1 MLCGPTAGAAAKAPS
16 AYANDQTV
24 TGAVALKFISSR
36 ENPLFKAL
44 KKLGTSAR
52 ERKKSGCTLIDGEH
66 LLTAYLDAIGA
77 PQTIVVS
84 TAAAA
89 QPTIQALLRRA
100 PGVPLAEMPEPLFRE
115 LAPVQAPTGILA
127 LVKIPDVAATA
138 TADFCMLLE
147 DIQDPG
153 NLGSILRS
161 AAAAGAGVAYLSAQC
176 ADAWSPKVLR
186 AGMGAHFLLAIREN
200 ADLAKV
206 AAEFPGIVVA
216 AGLHAT
222 KSLYDLDLS
231 GSVAFV
237 IGNEGAGVSAQ
248 LWQAAH
254 EKITI
259 PMPGRMESLNAAAAA
274 AVCCF
279 ERVRQRGS

>member
-1 MLCGPTAGAAAKAPS
+1 MAGAALKARS
-16 AYANDQTV
+16 GCANDRIV
-24 TGAVALKFISSR
+24 TSAVPLKLISSR
-36 ENPLFKAL
+36 DNPLFKSL
-44 KKLGTSAR
+44 KKLSTSAR
-52 ERKKSGCTLIDGEH
+52 ERKESNCTLIDGEH
-66 LLTAYLDAIGA
+66 LLTAYLDAIGV
-77 PQTIVVS
+77 PQTILVS
-84 TAAAA
+84 AAAVA
-89 QPTIQALLRRA
+89 QPTLQALLCRA
-100 PGVPLAEMPEPLFRE
+100 PGAQLVEMPEPLFRE

-127 LVKIPDVAATA
+127 LVKIPDVAATV
-138 TADFCMLLE
+138 ADFCMLLE

-161 AAAAGAGVAYLSAQC
+161 AAAAGAGVAYLSPQC

-200 ADLAKV
+200 ADLAGV
-206 AAEFPGIVVA
+206 AAAFPGTVVA
-216 AGLHAT
+216 AGLHAG
-222 KSLYDLDLS
+222 KSLYELDL
-231 GSVAFV
+231 GGAVAFV

-254 EKITI
+254 EKVTI

-279 ERVRQRGS
+279 ERVRQRGC